1 MEVRSRA
8 NPSSGGHDLDLR
20 VNDGTMHDEVL
31 PSDHARLPYI
41 SYSLQLVA
49 HLRDACRAFARDYSI
64 HAG

>member
-31 PSDHARLPYI
+31 PSDHARFLIFPILYNWSRI
-41 SYSLQLVA
+41 CGMHA
-49 HLRDACRAFARDYSI
+49 ARHARDYSI